1 MKNLIFVSL
10 LFLTSTLVAQKSS
23 VGYVQRVI
31 DGDTYVVDM
40 LSYKGSPA
48 TITVRIV
55 NVDCPELAFIP
66 KRRPA
71 QEFGQEATDSV
82 KALIENKT
90 VELTYYGKDF
100 FGRVIAFVYIEGK
113 RLDNIILAKGWG
125 WQYTGY
131 HKGKGYKEGTKLMES
146 AKAQKLGLWALP
158 NPIEPSIYRKK

>member
-1 MKNLIFVSL
+1 MKNIFLLSF
-10 LFLTSTLVAQKSS
+10 LFLTTVLVGQRAS
-23 VGYVQRVI
+23 VGYVDRVI
-31 DGDTYVVDM
+31 DGDTYVIDM
-40 LSYKGSPA
+40 LSYKDKAA

-82 KALIENKT
+82 RSFIEHKT
-90 VELTYYGKDF
+90 VEVTYYGKDF
-100 FGRVIAFVYIEGK
+100 YGRVIAFVYIEGE
-113 RLDNIILAKGWG
+113 RLDNIILSKGWG

-158 NPIEPSIYRKK
+158 NPIEPSVYRKK